1 MKKYL
6 VSLLCLAT
14 TFAYAEDVDK
24 IFNPKPLPDD
34 VVISTPCNGKMVF
47 RKVYTTKE
55 NNKVKDK
62 TFSAGA
68 IGTLSPMAQNPNTRH
83 IQGSFYDKGGYYY
96 LISKYELM
104 QGQYDAIVNA
114 KQCKNFNKIA
124 RLPKVNLSYFEA
136 INAANA
142 YSLYL
147 QTATDAIKQNN
158 QVAYA
163 RLATDEEW
171 EFAARGGLSV
181 TQSEFEADLPPVKNN
196 DIDNYAWYQGAN
208 SANGRLQ
215 LVGLKEPNPLGLF
228 DMLGNAQEIVLE
240 PFKAVRTGRL
250 LGISGGM
257 TVRGGSF
264 MSVKSNLT
272 NATRS
277 EKNFYLNKGELKAKD
292 TGTRFVLGL
301 PTVTSIDEA
310 KKLNAQIDAL
320 ADGGDSSSDD
330 NALKGASTKLKKV
343 TEESKK
349 AQEEFKKQKALLE
362 KKNQDLDSEKSSL
375 EDKASRL
382 LEFNQDLSK
391 LNDKLSKSNQELT
404 NQLSSLK
411 DGIEKANAKRQQM
424 TDVAVTANLRLG
436 GFLCKSITDE
446 YEGVRYFSKILEVS
460 KKQCDKDPKRCS
472 YYNTFKQRVANKE
485 QTLHIAVT
493 YYGDTMAN
501 AVENYSIEE
510 FKSQLENSKATFGK
524 DVDYDKFVDLYF
536 KHLQEYKKLSKDLK
550 KNQQHWIET
559 CNKLVK

>member
-1 MKKYL
+1 MH
-6 VSLLCLAT
+6 A
-14 TFAYAEDVDK
+14 
-24 IFNPKPLPDD
+24 
-34 VVISTPCNGKMVF
+34 
-47 RKVYTTKE
+47 
-55 NNKVKDK
+55 
-62 TFSAGA
+62 
-68 IGTLSPMAQNPNTRH
+68 
-83 IQGSFYDKGGYYY
+83 
-96 LISKYELM
+96 
-104 QGQYDAIVNA
+104 
-114 KQCKNFNKIA
+114 
-124 RLPKVNLSYFEA
+124 
-136 INAANA
+136 
-142 YSLYL
+142 
-147 QTATDAIKQNN
+147 
-158 QVAYA
+158 
-163 RLATDEEW
+163 
-171 EFAARGGLSV
+171 
-181 TQSEFEADLPPVKNN
+181 
-196 DIDNYAWYQGAN
+196 
-208 SANGRLQ
+208 
-215 LVGLKEPNPLGLF
+215 
-228 DMLGNAQEIVLE
+228 
-240 PFKAVRTGRL
+240 
-250 LGISGGM
+250 
-257 TVRGGSF
+257 
-264 MSVKSNLT
+264 
-272 NATRS
+272 
-277 EKNFYLNKGELKAKD
+277 
-292 TGTRFVLGL
+292 
-301 PTVTSIDEA
+301 
-310 KKLNAQIDAL
+310 
-320 ADGGDSSSDD
+320 SS
-330 NALKGASTKLKKV
+330 
-343 TEESKK
+343 
-349 AQEEFKKQKALLE
+349 KKQKELLE